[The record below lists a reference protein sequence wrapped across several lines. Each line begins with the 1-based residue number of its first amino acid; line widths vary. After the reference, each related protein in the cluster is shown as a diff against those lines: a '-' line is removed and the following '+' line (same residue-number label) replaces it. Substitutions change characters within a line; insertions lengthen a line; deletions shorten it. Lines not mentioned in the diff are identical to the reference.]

1 MYLFDS
7 SAVIDWLYNKKL
19 GNRIDSRVSISVLSL
34 AELFPAARKKG
45 KKTLTVLEEF
55 LNDVDKIPISESI
68 AKVGADIR
76 YKLAKKGKEKMLF
89 DILIASTAYNKKLTL
104 ITLDTDFDDIGRVLD
119 YSYEVVNPK

>member
-7 SAVIDWLYNKKL
+7 SAVIDWLYNKGL
-19 GNRIDSRVSISVLSL
+19 GNKIDSQVSISVLSL
-34 AELFPAARKKG
+34 AELLPAAKKKG
-45 KKTLTVLEEF
+45 KKTLVVLEEF